1 MRLKVL
7 PALKNKTVEFRCV
20 CNRQVSS
27 SQTNTAQTKFRFD
40 CFASKESRWQ
50 WLHKEEEEF
59 HGVSDVR
66 SYVMPVTPAC
76 VDDYI
81 EVAITW
87 MSLMGVL

>member
-1 MRLKVL
+1 ML